1 MPKKK
6 RREKEKRER
15 ADLKK
20 ADTDKVSLEVLNA
33 YRQSK
38 GREPLECLPLD
49 YNPNLV
55 SAPSLDSPSPN
66 EGTPLKGSSRTITLE
81 RHAENSPLERKS
93 LEGLPPSITRGGEC
107 P

>member
-15 ADLKK
+15 ADQQK

-33 YRQSK
+33 YRLTS

-55 SAPSLDSPSPN
+55 SAPSLVSPSPN
-66 EGTPLKGSSRTITLE
+66 EGTPLKGSSGTTTLE
-81 RHAENSPLERKS
+81 RLAENTPLIGSQASATLER
-93 LEGLPPSITRGGEC
+93 EC
-107 P
+107 QRVT